1 MSIPAR
7 DKPLTFGECPTHRK
21 RYEFF
26 NTDVCQALCSQCIIT
41 ADMQQHRTSLAPGEL
56 GDKRILRIEDAHAN
70 ACAEAVAEDVS
81 LSEKKHVIQ
90 QKLQ

>member
-26 NTDVCQALCSQCIIT
+26 NTDVCQALCSQCIIM
-41 ADMQQHRTSLAPGEL
+41 ADMQQHRTNLAPGEL
-56 GDKRILRIEDAHAN
+56 SDKRILRIEDAHAN

-90 QKLQ
+90 QKL